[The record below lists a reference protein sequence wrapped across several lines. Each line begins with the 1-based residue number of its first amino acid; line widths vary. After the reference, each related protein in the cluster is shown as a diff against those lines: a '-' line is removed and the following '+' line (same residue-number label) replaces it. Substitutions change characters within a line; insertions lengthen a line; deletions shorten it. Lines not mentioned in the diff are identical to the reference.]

1 MKVSRAPEKRG
12 GTGKLWLY
20 LVLIAAIVIAGI
32 LTMYYTVGF
41 ESLFATG
48 DETGQPAGPA
58 PLSTVVAPDPVAV
71 PGPTPVDS
79 QLPFEPATPPRVIPD
94 VKFGEVLSEGMLE
107 VVLPGEI
114 TAECWYTFQVDTAT
128 RDITLF
134 FALYGVPPEIIVR
147 TVKIDGY
154 SRQGALSRAEVTL
167 FHPEGPERLIA
178 FDGNRGVITLSQKYT
193 QPYGPSIFSP
203 GLRVAMV
210 NQQMELTDETGTIS
224 AQLQLD
230 LSGLSDSEHLIFERA
245 DPRLVESALAEIR
258 ALADQIEGKRNQ

>member
-12 GTGKLWLY
+12 GNGKLWLY
-20 LVLIAAIVIAGI
+20 LVLVAAIVIAGI
-32 LTMYYTVGF
+32 LTMYFTVGF

-48 DETGQPAGPA
+48 DETGQPVGPT
-58 PLSTVVAPDPVAV
+58 PVIAPDPVAA
-71 PGPTPVDS
+71 PSPTPVPS

-94 VKFGEVLSEGMLE
+94 ARFGEVLSEGMLE

-114 TAECWYTFQVDTAT
+114 TAECWYTFQVDTSS

-134 FALYGVPPEIIVR
+134 FALYGDSPEIIIR

-154 SRQGALSRAEVTL
+154 SRQGGLSSAEVTL
-167 FHPEGPERLIA
+167 FHPEGPERLIV
-178 FDGNRGVITLSQKYT
+178 FDGNRGVITLSQKYV

-210 NQQMELTDETGTIS
+210 NQQMELTDDTGTIS

-258 ALADQIEGKRNQ
+258 TLVDQIESKRNQ